1 MNMPNLASVH
11 HFIRRAF
18 WASVSLGSWAIEI
31 WQTVSKTIAAIKA
44 RLNLKNGISP
54 LLIQVY

>member
-11 HFIRRAF
+11 HFILRAF

-31 WQTVSKTIAAIKA
+31 WETVSKTIAAI
-44 RLNLKNGISP
+44 RSFRVFVFMGSVL
-54 LLIQVY
+54 